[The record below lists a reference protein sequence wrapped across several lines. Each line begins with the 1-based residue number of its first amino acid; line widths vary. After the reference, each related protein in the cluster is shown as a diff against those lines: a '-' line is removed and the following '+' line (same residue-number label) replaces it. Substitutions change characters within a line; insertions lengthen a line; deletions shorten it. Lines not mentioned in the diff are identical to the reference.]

1 MDVAADLVVTAS
13 WVVPMEPAGA
23 LADHA
28 VVVRGGRI
36 QAVLPA
42 AEARTR
48 FPLARCVD
56 LPGHVLL
63 PGLVNLHTH
72 AAMAL
77 MRGYADD
84 LPLMDWL
91 KRHIWP
97 AEARHLSAAFVLDGT
112 RLACAEMLLGGITTF
127 NDMYFFPEAVC
138 TAAVE
143 AGLRAVAGIVAV
155 DFPTPYAPDAATAME
170 RGLATRAA
178 FAGEPLAQFALAP
191 HAPYTVSDGVFS
203 SVVALANREGLPIH
217 CHVHETAEEIT
228 AALAATGERP
238 LARLARLGVLGPK
251 FIAVHAVH
259 LDAADV
265 ALLASHGA
273 HVAHCPTSNLKLA
286 AGMAGVGVLT
296 QAGINVGLGTD
307 SAASNNRLDL
317 FAELRL
323 AALLAKAV
331 AGDAAVWPAQTAL
344 RAATLGGAEAL
355 GLAAETGSLL
365 PGKSADFIAVDL
377 SAPSLQ
383 PVFDPV
389 SHLVY
394 VAGRE
399 QVRHVWVRGEQRVRD
414 GELVAGMA
422 DVGSGPLSPAALQA
436 TATAWADRLRA
447 GNAP

>member
-1 MDVAADLVVTAS
+1 MDVAADLVVAAS
-13 WVVPMEPAGA
+13 WVVPIEPVGA

-28 VVVRGGRI
+28 VVVRQGRI
-36 QAVLPA
+36 HAVLPA
-42 AEARTR
+42 AEARR
-48 FPLARCVD
+48 QFPAARRVD

-77 MRGYADD
+77 LRGYADD
-84 LPLMDWL
+84 LPLMEWL

-138 TAAVE
+138 QAAVE
-143 AGLRAVAGIVAV
+143 AGLRTVAGIVAV
-155 DFPTPYAPDAATAME
+155 DFPTPYAPDAATALS

-203 SVVALANREGLPIH
+203 TLAALAEREGLPVH

-228 AALAATGERP
+228 NALAASGERP
-238 LARLARLGVLGPK
+238 LARLERLGLLGPH

-259 LDAADV
+259 LDAADID
-265 ALLASHGA
+265 LLSRRGA

-286 AGMAGVGVLT
+286 SGFAPAADLVRTGV
-296 QAGINVGLGTD
+296 NVGLGTD

-331 AGDAAVWPAQTAL
+331 ANDAGVWPAQAAL
-344 RAATLGGAEAL
+344 QAATLGGATAL
-355 GLAAETGSLL
+355 GLGAETGSLL

-377 SAPSLQ
+377 SAPALQ

-399 QVRHVWVRGEQRVRD
+399 QVRQVWVRGEQRVRD
-414 GELVAGMA
+414 GALVAGMN
-422 DVGSGPLSPAALQA
+422 GGPLSPDSLRDNAQD
-436 TATAWADRLRA
+436 WARRLLA
-447 GNAP
+447 

>member
-1 MDVAADLVVTAS
+1 MNAAADLVVSAS
-13 WVVPMEPAGA
+13 WVVPVEPAGV

-36 QAVLPA
+36 VAVLPTA
-42 AEARTR
+42 AARQQ
-48 FPLARCVD
+48 FPAAQSMH
-56 LPGHVLL
+56 LPGQVLL
-63 PGLVNLHTH
+63 PGLVNLHAH
-72 AAMAL
+72 AAMSL
-77 MRGYADD
+77 LRGYADD
-84 LPLMDWL
+84 LPLMEWL

-127 NDMYFFPEAVC
+127 NDMYFFPEAVGQ
-138 TAAVE
+138 AAVE
-143 AGLRAVAGIVAV
+143 AGIRVVAGIVVV
-155 DFPTPYAPDAATAME
+155 DFPTPYAPDAGTALE

-178 FAGEPLAQFALAP
+178 FVGEPLAQFALAP
-191 HAPYTVSDGVFS
+191 HAPYTVSDEVFS
-203 SVVALANREGLPIH
+203 TVAALATREGLPVH
-217 CHVHETAEEIT
+217 CHVHETAEEIST
-228 AALAATGERP
+228 ALATTGERP
-238 LARLARLGVLGPK
+238 LARLARLGVLGPH

-259 LDAADV
+259 LDAVDRG
-265 ALLASHGA
+265 LLARHGA

-286 AGMAGVGVLT
+286 SGFAGAAALT
-296 QAGINVGLGTD
+296 QAGVNVGLGTD

-317 FAELRL
+317 LAELRL

-331 AGDAAVWPAQTAL
+331 AGDAGVWPAQAAL

-355 GLAAETGSLL
+355 GLGAETGSLL

-377 SAPSLQ
+377 AAPALQ

-399 QVRHVWVRGEQRVRD
+399 QVRHAWVRGEQRVRD
-414 GELVAGMA
+414 GQLLAGL
-422 DVGSGPLSPAALQA
+422 GGGPLAPPALNDMAQRWAARLQ
-436 TATAWADRLRA
+436 T
-447 GNAP
+447 GNPP

>member
-1 MDVAADLVVTAS
+1 MDAAADLVVSAS
-13 WVVPMEPAGA
+13 WVVPVEPSGV
-23 LADHA
+23 LVDHA

-36 QAVLPA
+36 LAVMPSVEAWQRFPA
-42 AEARTR
+42 AVRKE
-48 FPLARCVD
+48 

-77 MRGYADD
+77 LRGYADD
-84 LPLMDWL
+84 LPLMEWL

-97 AEARHLSAAFVLDGT
+97 AEARHLSASFVLEGT

-138 TAAVE
+138 QAAVE
-143 AGLRAVAGIVAV
+143 AGVRAVAGIVAV
-155 DFPTPYAPDAATAME
+155 DFPTPYAPDAATALN

-191 HAPYTVSDGVFS
+191 HAPYTVSDGVFTT
-203 SVVALANREGLPIH
+203 VAALAHREGLPVH
-217 CHVHETAEEIT
+217 CHVHETADEISM
-228 AALAATGERP
+228 AMAATGERP
-238 LARLARLGVLGPK
+238 LARLARLGVLGPH

-259 LDAADV
+259 LDAADT
-265 ALLASHGA
+265 ALLARYGA

-286 AGMAGVGVLT
+286 SGFAGAAALT

-331 AGDAAVWPAQTAL
+331 AGDAAVWPAHAAL

-355 GLAAETGSLL
+355 GLGAETGSLL
-365 PGKSADFIAVDL
+365 PGKCADFIAVDL
-377 SAPSLQ
+377 SAPALQ

-394 VAGRE
+394 AAGRE

-414 GELVAGMA
+414 GELVAGLA
-422 DVGSGPLSPAALQA
+422 GGPLSSAALVAMAQ
-436 TATAWADRLRA
+436 AWAERLQS
-447 GNAP
+447 GNPP